1 VKHFKVYWLT
11 CICSML
17 FAAVASATT
26 IVMPSDEALIA
37 KSPLIVEGTVVR
49 TGPVAIDSRIW
60 TETVVSVERTLKGS
74 AGATVTIR
82 EIGGELDGRITKIFG
97 SPQYGQG
104 EAVLVFLTPTPRGD
118 YQTTDL
124 FVGKFSADATL
135 DGRAM
140 WVRDDATDH
149 VQLLDAHFQPI
160 ANGNVQRDAAA
171 FESFIVQRAAGRTAV
186 PNTYGMQNPVL
197 KSIVDRAIAP
207 GRRATDFYT
216 LIDPP
221 TVYRWFNFDTGGSV
235 NWYSY
240 GTQPGYTGGGLNEIK
255 TAMSSWNSYT
265 GASIKYNYVGTE
277 TTFGGVQTSPNGVN
291 EVLFND
297 PHADISGSWNPSTGG
312 VVGLGGFNGTS
323 AGQKSWSHGTAYAIT
338 EANLAIQDGVS
349 PSAGIPSNE
358 LAEIVAHEFGH
369 TLGFGHSADS
379 TALMYYMVTGLGP
392 SLRADDE
399 AAATYL
405 YPGTGSTPPPPPA
418 GTAPTSPANV
428 SVSNIGQTTVTVNW
442 TDTATNE
449 TAQQLW
455 LAVANGGYSKI
466 GDLAANATSTNV
478 NGLAAGTSYRIYVTA
493 SNAYGTSAPSNV
505 ASFNTPAGTPAPSA
519 PVASFN
525 ANTTSGVANQ
535 TTFTFTSTS
544 IGTITSYLWTF
555 GDGSTAG
562 GSSASHVYAGAGAFT
577 VTLQVTNSAGSSSAS
592 RGISVTAPVPATPP
606 VNAAFSVNP
615 ASPVATQ
622 NVTFSDASTGSPAS
636 WLWSFGDGSSSTQ
649 QNPTHA
655 YANAGTYSVALQV
668 FNSVSSS
675 TKTQTIVVAPN
686 VQTSHTLV
694 SAAAQTSGLNGSQWR
709 TELTLFNASYNP
721 VSVTLTYVPSYGS
734 GPQQRAT
741 SLGGRQ
747 SVTYANALV
756 DLYGISSGTGAIAI
770 DSSSTSGAPNVLV
783 TSRTFTDSSS
793 GTYGQSVPSLGT
805 SDFASTMYLTGM
817 AVNAAYRTNLGV
829 VNRSSSNVPM
839 TLSLFD
845 ANGAQVATANITVPA
860 NNFQQAGLA
869 SFFPAIGT
877 TSYNALSL
885 RASGGSSDA
894 VSIYASVVDN
904 RTQDP
909 VYIQA
914 TPGSF
919 ASPMILPAVGR
930 APGVNGTFWRSDVT
944 IFNPTTRT
952 MSIGVRYF
960 AAAADNRFAPATTY
974 FVGPN
979 QTLTLDD
986 VVGRFGVTSGSGSL
1000 ELAWSGSTAPVV
1012 TSRTY
1017 TPSSNGGTFGQSID
1031 PADSFGSDSYVTG
1044 LRSDASFRSNVG
1056 FVNNGD
1062 QTIGIN
1068 VTLIASSGNAVASGI
1083 ITVPAKSVGQ
1093 WSIGSLFPNVNVAAL
1108 GSFTLQAHTDTAP
1121 TLFAYGS
1128 IVDNT
1133 SGDPVY
1139 FPGQ

>member
-1 VKHFKVYWLT
+1 VKHFKVYWQT

-37 KSPLIVEGTVVR
+37 KSPLVVEGTVAR

-60 TETVVSVERTLKGS
+60 TETVVNVQRTLKGS
-74 AGATVTIR
+74 AAATVTIR

-97 SPQYGQG
+97 TPQYAQG
-104 EAVLVFLTPTPRGD
+104 EEVLLFLTPTPRGD

-124 FVGKFSADATL
+124 FVGKFSADSTL
-135 DGRAM
+135 DGHAM
-140 WVRDDATDH
+140 WVRDDATDNVH
-149 VQLLDAHFQPI
+149 LLDSNFQPI
-160 ANGNVQRDAAA
+160 PNGNVQRDAAA
-171 FESFIVQRAAGRTAV
+171 FEAFIIERAGGRTAV
-186 PNTYGMQNPVL
+186 PKTYGVQNPVL
-197 KSIVDRAIAP
+197 KSVVDRATTP
-207 GRRATDFYT
+207 GRRAIDDYT
-216 LIDPP
+216 LISPP
-221 TVYRWFNFDTGGSV
+221 TVYRWFSFDTGGSV

-265 GASIKYNYVGTE
+265 GANIKYNYAGTE
-277 TTFGGVQTSPNGVN
+277 TTFGGVQGSPNGVN

-297 PHADISGSWNPSTGG
+297 PHSDISGSWNASTGG

-323 AGQKSWSHGTAYAIT
+323 SRQQTWSGGTAYAIT

-349 PSAGIPSNE
+349 PTAGIPSNE

-369 TLGFGHSADS
+369 TLGFGHSADN

-392 SLRADDE
+392 SLRADDQ
-399 AAATYL
+399 AAAAFL
-405 YPGTGSTPPPPPA
+405 YPSGNATPPPA
-418 GTAPTSPANV
+418 GTAPASPAGV

-442 TDTATNE
+442 ADMANNE

-455 LAVANGGYSKI
+455 LAVGLGGYSKVA
-466 GDLAANATSTNV
+466 DLAANVTSTNL
-478 NGLAAGTSYRIYVTA
+478 NGLAAGTSYRVYLTA
-493 SNAYGTSAPSNV
+493 SNAYGTSAPSNA
-505 ASFNTPAGTPAPSA
+505 ASFNTASATPAPSA
-519 PVASFN
+519 PTASFN
-525 ANTTSGVANQ
+525 ASATSGVANQ

-544 IGTITSYLWTF
+544 TGTITSYLWSF
-555 GDGSTAG
+555 GDGFSAS
-562 GSSASHVYAGAGAFT
+562 GSSASHVYANAGTFT
-577 VTLQVTNSAGSSSAS
+577 VTLQVSNASGSSTAS
-592 RGISVTAPVPATPP
+592 RGISITAPVPATPA
-606 VNAAFSVNP
+606 VNATFSVNP
-615 ASPVATQ
+615 ANPVATQ
-622 NVTFSDASTGSPAS
+622 NVTFTDTSTGSPTRWA
-636 WLWSFGDGSSSTQ
+636 WSFGDGSSSTQ

-655 YANAGTYSVALQV
+655 YANAGTYSVLLQV

-675 TKTQTIVVAPN
+675 TKTQTIAVATN

-694 SAAAQTSGLNGSQWR
+694 SAAAQTSGLNGSNWR

-721 VSVTLTYVPSYGS
+721 VSVTLTYIPSYGS

-741 SLGGRQ
+741 VLGGRQ
-747 SVTYANALV
+747 SVTYSNALV
-756 DLYGISSGTGAIAI
+756 DLYGISSGTGALAI
-770 DSSSTSGAPNVLV
+770 DSSSNYGAPNVLA
-783 TSRTFTDSSS
+783 TSRTFTDSAS

-805 SDFASTMYLTGM
+805 TDFASTMYLTGM
-817 AVNAAYRTNLGV
+817 AVSSAYRTNLGL
-829 VNRSSSNVPM
+829 VNRSGSDVPM

-845 ANGAQVATANITVPA
+845 ANGAQIATANVTVPA

-869 SFFPAIGT
+869 SFFPAIGSN
-877 TSYNALSL
+877 SYNALSL
-885 RASGGSSDA
+885 RASGVASDA
-894 VSIYASVVDN
+894 VSVYASVVDN

-914 TPGSF
+914 TPGNS
-919 ASPMILPAVGR
+919 ASPMMLPAVGR

-944 IFNPTTRT
+944 MFNPTTRT

-960 AAAADNRFAPATTY
+960 AAPTDNRFAPVSTY

-1000 ELAWSGSTAPVV
+1000 ELSWSGSTAPIV

-1017 TPSSNGGTFGQSID
+1017 TPSSNGGTYGQSID

-1044 LRSDASFRSNVG
+1044 LRSDSSFRSNVG

-1062 QTIGIN
+1062 QTIGVN

-1083 ITVPAKSVGQ
+1083 ITVPAKSMGQ
-1093 WSIGSLFPNVNVAAL
+1093 WSVGSLFPNVNVAAL

-1128 IVDNT
+1128 IVDNV
-1133 SGDPVY
+1133 SGDPV
-1139 FPGQ
+1139 FFAGQ